1 MIVKAAYGY
10 DVSKEDDPLL
20 QKFEELASQFA
31 KVGETGGT
39 IIDFIPSRRYSHYS
53 SLPSHLTKIRSY
65 LRHRT
70 VRYVPTWLPSWV
82 PGVSVK
88 RYAQHVRAFMEEVM
102 VAPIV
107 ELKRK
112 KV

>member
-31 KVGETGGT
+31 KVGESGGT
-39 IIDFIPSRRYSHYS
+39 IIDFIPSRRYSQHS
-53 SLPSHLTKIRSY
+53 TLLSHLSKIRCY
-65 LRHRT
+65 HT
-70 VRYVPTWLPSWV
+70 VRYVPTWFPSWF